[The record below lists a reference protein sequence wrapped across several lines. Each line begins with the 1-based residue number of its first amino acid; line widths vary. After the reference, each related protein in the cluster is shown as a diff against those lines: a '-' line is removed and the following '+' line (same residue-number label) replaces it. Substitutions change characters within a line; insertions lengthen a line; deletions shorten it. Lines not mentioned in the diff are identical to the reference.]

1 VFGICDLVLFLPEIM
16 KTIYP
21 HKNTENL
28 MKEAGTGRVLIAPSL
43 LSANFASLRED
54 IKEVEAA
61 GCRILHLDV
70 MDGHF
75 VPNLTIGPVVIES
88 IRRVTDLYFDVHLM
102 IEDPACYLKSFA
114 DSGADGITIHQ
125 EIETDCMKVLKEIR
139 EMGIDA
145 GISLRPGTEVDV
157 IEPMLDLLDRILIM
171 SVEPGFGGQGFI
183 PGSKKKIAAARRL
196 TERVDREIIV
206 AIDGGI
212 NIETAPIAARAGATE
227 LIAGSAVFKGNI
239 GENITAL
246 RESVRGV
253 GSA

>member
-1 VFGICDLVLFLPEIM
+1 M
-16 KTIYP
+16 N
-21 HKNTENL
+21 KNQKKIDNET
-28 MKEAGTGRVLIAPSL
+28 GTGRILIAPSL
-43 LSANFASLRED
+43 LSANFACLRED

-88 IRRVTDLYFDVHLM
+88 IRSVTDLYFDVHLM
-102 IEDPACYLKSFA
+102 IEDPARYLKAFA

-125 EIETDCMKVLKEIR
+125 EIDGDSMELLKEIKG
-139 EMGIDA
+139 MGIDA
-145 GISLRPGTEVDV
+145 GISLRPKTQVDL

-183 PGSKKKIAAARRL
+183 PGSEKKIVAAKRL
-196 TERVDREIIV
+196 AERVDREIIV

-212 NIETAPIAARAGATE
+212 NIETAPLAARAGATQ
-227 LIAGSAVFKGNI
+227 LVAGSAVFRGDIRKNI
-239 GENITAL
+239 YAL
-246 RESVRGV
+246 RESIRGV
-253 GSA
+253 GSV